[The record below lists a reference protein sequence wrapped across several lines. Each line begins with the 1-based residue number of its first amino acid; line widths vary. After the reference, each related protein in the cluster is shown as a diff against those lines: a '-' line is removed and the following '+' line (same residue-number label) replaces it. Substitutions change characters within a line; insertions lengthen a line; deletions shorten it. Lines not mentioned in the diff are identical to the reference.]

1 MSASI
6 GSTAPGD
13 AMIGDSWPR
22 MGGYTIDIY
31 IYTKHFFLS
40 IFPQNLTLAQ
50 FDVYVYIYTYQQ
62 PLEGMPAIQY
72 FQYIYIHIIRK
83 KSNMLQQTGQRL
95 SSVCVPG
102 PLVSNSFYDDPKTF
116 GTIHDSIVPIMPII
130 HHCTFSNLFPT
141 LPVSRNSNQKVVKPL
156 CAQFPQEPPGPDESQ
171 SF

>member
-50 FDVYVYIYTYQQ
+50 FDVYVYIY
-62 PLEGMPAIQY
+62 
-72 FQYIYIHIIRK
+72 IYIHISSRWRACRQ
-83 KSNMLQQTGQRL
+83 SNI
-95 SSVCVPG
+95 
-102 PLVSNSFYDDPKTF
+102 SNIY
-116 GTIHDSIVPIMPII
+116 IY
-130 HHCTFSNLFPT
+130 T
-141 LPVSRNSNQKVVKPL
+141 L
-156 CAQFPQEPPGPDESQ
+156 
-171 SF
+171 